1 MGLRENI
8 QLFHLVDIDHYLD
21 ILKTEYGA
29 EKHPQQDGAYL
40 IDGLPFYKPQ
50 QTEGYIFILGFNM
63 VPLSLVLIQALADC
77 PDLVPRDTRIL
88 WTQEQEQIIDV
99 ILADFLSKN
108 GLL

>member
-50 QTEGYIFILGFNM
+50 LAEGYVFILSFNM
-63 VPLSLVLIQALADC
+63 APLALLLIQALADH
-77 PDLVPRDTRIL
+77 PKLAPRDTRVL
-88 WTQEQEQIIDV
+88 WTQEQDLIMDEALGEMRGV
-99 ILADFLSKN
+99 
-108 GLL
+108 G